1 MRWVLPFSTKTK
13 TMKLN
18 LGILLNLG
26 DSFTIYKK
34 SGRDIHWLNNYL
46 KYYPQEFNQP
56 LVFSYNNE
64 PNPFPE
70 LIKLLPNR
78 TGLPRFI
85 YTFLIPFIYAQELK
99 SCQVL
104 RIKQIPGVWPGIIA
118 KILWRTP
125 LVCTYGY
132 DYTYF
137 AKKEGHRLI
146 LPLIK
151 LTEFFGL
158 KFSDKIIVT
167 NSAMKQ
173 KISRLVPL
181 NKIVLLPNGV
191 NTQLFKPKAR
201 PLTKNLNLV
210 SIGRLVYQKNFI
222 NLITA
227 VAKLKS
233 HKPIKLSI
241 LGRGPLKPKLIQ
253 KAHEL
258 QLDLTIID
266 ALSYEKIPQFLNA
279 ADIFILASHHEGSPK
294 ALLEA
299 MACGKACV
307 VADKPYSRFIITNNQ
322 DGLLV
327 DNSVST
333 LAQGIQSLIDQPEKV
348 KSLGLQARQTIL
360 NRFNNQTIIKQEI
373 SLLKSVAND

>member
-1 MRWVLPFSTKTK
+1 MRWLLPPAAKTK
-13 TMKLN
+13 TMKPN

-26 DSFTIYKK
+26 DSFAIYKK
-34 SGRDIHWLNNYL
+34 SGRDIHWRNNYL
-46 KYYPQEFNQP
+46 KYYPQDFNLP
-56 LVFSYNNE
+56 LVFSYKNE

-78 TGLPRFI
+78 TGLPRFL
-85 YTFLIPFIYAQELK
+85 YAFLIPFTYFKQLK
-99 SCQVL
+99 SCQVI
-104 RIKQIPGVWPGIIA
+104 RVKQMLGIWPGIIA
-118 KILWRTP
+118 KILWGIP
-125 LVCTYGY
+125 LVSTYGY
-132 DYTYF
+132 NYTYF

-146 LPLIK
+146 LPFIK

-167 NSAMKQ
+167 NSAMEQ
-173 KISRLVPL
+173 KISRLVTL

-201 PLTKNLNLV
+201 PFTKNLHLV

-233 HKPIKLSI
+233 DKPIKLSI
-241 LGRGPLKPKLIQ
+241 LGRGPLKPKLIE
-253 KAHEL
+253 KAREL
-258 QLDLTIID
+258 KVNLTIID
-266 ALSYEKIPQFLNA
+266 SLSYEKIPQFLSK
-279 ADIFILASHHEGSPK
+279 ADIFIMSSHHEGSPK

-299 MACGKACV
+299 MSCELPCV
-307 VADKPYSRFIITNNQ
+307 VNDQDYSRFIISSGK

-327 DNSVST
+327 TDFQ
-333 LAQGIQSLIDQPEKV
+333 A
-348 KSLGLQARQTIL
+348 GLQQLINQPALAKKLALKARHTIL

-373 SLLKSVAND
+373 SLLKSVIND

>member
-1 MRWVLPFSTKTK
+1 MCWVLPSSTKIK
-13 TMKLN
+13 TMKSN

-85 YTFLIPFIYAQELK
+85 YTFLIPFIYAQEMK
-99 SCQVL
+99 TCQVL
-104 RIKQIPGVWPGIIA
+104 RVKQMPGVWPALIA
-118 KILWRTP
+118 KLFWRLP
-125 LVCTYGY
+125 IVSTYGY
-132 DYTYF
+132 DYCLF

-173 KISRLVPL
+173 KISHLVPL

-191 NTQLFKPKAR
+191 NTQLFKPKFR

-210 SIGRLVYQKNFI
+210 SIGRLVYQKNFLEII
-222 NLITA
+222 NA
-227 VAKLKS
+227 CSRLKIGR
-233 HKPIKLSI
+233 PVRLTI
-241 LGRGPLKPKLIQ
+241 LGRGRLKKPLQSLARKLKLNLRLIQ
-253 KAHEL
+253 S
-258 QLDLTIID
+258 
-266 ALSYEKIPQFLNA
+266 LSYKRVA
-279 ADIFILASHHEGSPK
+279 ALLQTSDIFIMASHHEGSPK

-299 MACGKACV
+299 MSCGLPCV
-307 VADKPYSRFIITNNQ
+307 VNDKPYSRFVITPGR

-327 DNSVST
+327 KDFRAGLSRIINNPI
-333 LAQGIQSLIDQPEKV
+333 LAK
-348 KSLGLQARQTIL
+348 KLGQQARRTIQQ
-360 NRFNNQTIIKQEI
+360 RFNNQRIIQQEI
-373 SLLKSVAND
+373 NLLHSLIK